1 MVTKLMDVAEIR
13 FTQDLDEHVYDTFN
27 ANSERA
33 GSVLDLM
40 DSILRGEKTPWDIPL
55 IRVAA
60 KKGAYWCVDNRRL
73 FTYKHLR
80 LGKIPVEVFN
90 WKDNR
95 EFELKYK
102 NGLPFRQQTSNG
114 LRIGL
119 LQRSDRPF
127 PRIPVAEPTLSKLTK
142 LFSAAQQRKHEADIV
157 ALAKRRAQEA
167 QDEAAEASGAAP
179 GLVGDF
185 VGGRPQWARWLSG
198 AVLQG
203 TKESEAKEAPKKRK
217 KKTGKVPSAKKKA
230 KEVQNGPTEASC
242 GGEKLTVTMEKEDD
256 MKQHSA
262 APKC

>member
-13 FTQDLDEHVYDTFN
+13 FTQEHVYDTFN

-127 PRIPVAEPTLSKLTK
+127 PRSPVAEPTLSKLTK

-167 QDEAAEASGAAP
+167 QDEAAEASGAATS
-179 GLVGDF
+179 LE
-185 VGGRPQWARWLSG
+185 

-242 GGEKLTVTMEKEDD
+242 GGEKLTVTMEKEDSED
-256 MKQHSA
+256 EEFDVEIT
-262 APKC
+262 APG